1 MAKSYNISFN
11 LLGNLDPSLLA
22 ALQKAQ
28 NSVKALGNLNGKT
41 LAAAQKLA
49 SDKNLQ
55 AQIAQYRELQQAAR
69 ATGIARTQEL
79 LNAAQA
85 NSKRT
90 VETKKLDNMRAAYQQ
105 LQRTQ
110 QRLKDESQLRRN
122 ELDLARATL
131 KNAKKTGDIN
141 AIKAAQEA
149 LRAAQIAAK
158 DAAKAVRDIN
168 TAARQGKVDLKSQ
181 ENAVK
186 NLGNN
191 FAQASAKAQQLQQQL
206 QNFNCNQLC

>member
-168 TAARQGKVDLKSQ
+168 TAARQGKADLKSQ

-206 QNFNCNQLC
+206 HQ